1 MKRLSILGSTG
12 SIGTQTLE
20 VVRGFPDR
28 FEVTALSCG
37 TSVDRLEEQI
47 REFHPLIASVADEKD
62 AALLQKR
69 LAGSD
74 EKTKIFFGEEGNR
87 LCASVPEAEMVV
99 AAMVGVKGLDP
110 VVCAIDAGKDIAL
123 ANKETLVAGGS
134 IVIPKLHAKFVKLL
148 PVDSEH
154 SAIWQCLWGQ
164 PTGSLDRILLTA
176 SGGPFRGYTKEQLQG
191 VTVHEA
197 LSHPTWKMGGKI
209 TIDSASMMNKGLEVI
224 EAGWLFDVPV
234 DHVTVVV
241 HPQSIVHSMVR
252 MKDGS
257 VLAQMGRPNMM
268 LPIQI
273 ALAYPLRL
281 DNLSEAFDPFAPE
294 CSDLHFE
301 KCDTE
306 VFGCLELAYH
316 AGRVGGSLPVVMNS
330 ANEEAVAAFLAG
342 KIPFTSIEDSIRL
355 CMDAHERD
363 GIVNNFSVSDVYE
376 MDVWAREFVKE
387 FFSRTAKA

>member
-1 MKRLSILGSTG
+1 MKKLSILGSTG
-12 SIGTQTLE
+12 SIGLQTLD
-20 VVRGFPDR
+20 VVRGFPEH
-28 FEVTALSCG
+28 FEITALSCG
-37 TSVDRLEEQI
+37 TSIDMLEKQI

-62 AALLQKR
+62 AILLQKR
-69 LAGSD
+69 LSETG

-87 LCASVPEAEMVV
+87 QCASVPEADMVM

-134 IVIPKLHAKFVKLL
+134 IVIPKLNANLVKLL

-164 PTGSLDRILLTA
+164 PSGSLDRILLTA
-176 SGGPFRGYTKEQLQG
+176 SGGPFRGYSREQLRN
-191 VTVHEA
+191 VSVKEA

-224 EAGWLFDVPV
+224 EASWLFDVPV
-234 DHVTVVV
+234 DNVTVVV
-241 HPQSIVHSMVR
+241 HPQSIIHSMVR
-252 MKDGS
+252 LKDGS
-257 VLAQMGRPNMM
+257 VLAQMGSPNMM

-273 ALAYPLRL
+273 ALTYPHRL
-281 DNLSEAFDPFAPE
+281 DNLIKPFDPFAPE
-294 CSDLHFE
+294 CQNLHFE
-301 KCDTE
+301 KCDTD

-342 KIPFTSIEDSIRL
+342 KIPFTSIEKSICS
-355 CMDAHERD
+355 CMNAHERE
-363 GIVNNFSVSDVYE
+363 GIIQSFSVGDVHE
-376 MDVWAREFVKE
+376 MDLWARQYVEE
-387 FFSRTAKA
+387 FFSQTAKA

>member
-1 MKRLSILGSTG
+1 
-12 SIGTQTLE
+12 LE
-20 VVRGFPDR
+20 VIRSFPER
-28 FEVTALSCG
+28 FEVVALSCG
-37 TSVDRLEEQI
+37 SRVEEIEKQI
-47 REFHPLIASVADEKD
+47 REFHPIIASVADEK
-62 AALLQKR
+62 AALSLKSR
-69 LAGSD
+69 LESSG
-74 EKTKIFFGEEGNR
+74 EKTAVFWGDEGNR
-87 LCASVPEAEMVV
+87 LCASIAEAEMVV

-134 IVIPKLHAKFVKLL
+134 IVIPRIKAKFGKLL

-164 PTGSLDRILLTA
+164 PTGSLEQILLTA
-176 SGGPFRGYTKEQLQG
+176 SGGPFRGFSREQLSR
-191 VTVHEA
+191 VTVKEA

-234 DHVTVVV
+234 DQVTVVV

-252 MKDGS
+252 FKDGS
-257 VLAQMGRPNMM
+257 VLAQMGRPDMI

-273 ALAYPLRL
+273 ALAYPTRL
-281 DNLSEAFDPFAPE
+281 ENLSRPFDPFDKG

-306 VFGCLELAYH
+306 IFGCLELAYH
-316 AGRVGGSLPVVMNS
+316 AGRVGGSLPVMLNS
-330 ANEEAVAAFLAG
+330 ANEEAVAAFLSG
-342 KIPFTSIEDSIRL
+342 KISFTSIEESIRA
-355 CMDAHERD
+355 CMNAHERE
-363 GIVNNFSVSDVYE
+363 GVSKEFSVADVYE
-376 MDVWAREFVKE
+376 MDLWAREFVKE
-387 FFSRTAKA
+387 FFRSKAKA